1 MAKGGGK
8 TCSRI
13 SLKSVKRK
21 VTFSVEDL
29 LEIVNKDSYI

>member
-21 VTFSVEDL
+21 VTFLEDML
-29 LEIVNKDSYI
+29 KIVNKDSYT